1 MRIAVDAVGGD
12 FIPKSPVEGALEAL
26 AERPDLSIVLVGP
39 EDLIALELAKY
50 DYDRERVIVQHAP
63 EIIQMHDS
71 PTKVAKTKPNS
82 SMHIGLGLHKKGE
95 VNGFVSAGNTGA
107 LLAISTVILG
117 RLEGVLRPT
126 IASVFPT
133 VNGFRMLVDAGANLE
148 VKPEFLYQF
157 GIMGKIYAENILN
170 VSDAKIGILNVGEEE
185 GKGTE
190 VLKEAYTLLKSVQG
204 FVGNIEGRDILPNN
218 ADVFVCDGLVGNITL
233 KFGESIATSLQNMIK
248 ASIVRNKLNEDQAYL
263 VSKVLRDALSPFDYQ
278 LVGGVPFL
286 GVNGVS
292 LVGHGSSNATAI
304 KNMIFAAIKCV
315 EKDVNAQITAAL
327 KLTLG
332 FDE

>member
-12 FIPKSPVEGALEAL
+12 FVPKNPVEGALAAL
-26 AERPDLSIVLVGP
+26 AERSDLSIVLVGP
-39 EDLIALELAKY
+39 EEMILAELANH
-50 DYDRERVIVQHAP
+50 DYDKERVIVQHAP
-63 EIIQMHDS
+63 EIIDMHDS
-71 PTKVAKTKPNS
+71 PAKAVKTKPNS
-82 SMHIGLGLHKKGE
+82 SMHIGLGMHKKGL

-107 LLAISTVILG
+107 LLAVSTVILG
-117 RLEGVLRPT
+117 RLDGVLRPT

-133 VNGFRMLVDAGANLE
+133 VKGFRMLVDAGANLE

-157 GIMGKIYAENILN
+157 GVMGKIYAENILN
-170 VSDAKIGILNVGEEE
+170 VANARVGLLNVGEEE
-185 GKGTE
+185 EKGTE
-190 VLKEAYTLLKSVQG
+190 VLKEAHKLLKSIPD

-233 KFGESIATSLQNMIK
+233 KFGESIATSLQHMVG
-248 ASIVRNKLNEDQAYL
+248 ASIKRNQLNDEQAHL
-263 VSKVLRDALSPFDYQ
+263 VAKVLRDALSPFDYQ

-315 EKDVNAQITAAL
+315 EKDVNSQITAAL
-327 KLTLG
+327 Q
-332 FDE
+332 